1 MSQISLRLWKLC
13 QIKQCVYFYN
23 TKSHPF
29 NHGIKGLTV
38 VSSATARR
46 KFSGV
51 IQKASWVFTYL
62 GSMFSLYSKWED
74 LSSQKDFLSL
84 SQLNGQRKTWSVSIG
99 RMEKQKTQVRVTEL
113 QIIQSFSAS
122 RSKDSYV
129 ALRMK
134 TIYSL
139 RFSF

>member
-38 VSSATARR
+38 VSSATAWR